1 LTLFAPPKGPKAAG
15 NLKFSIHVFLGPKM
29 LQITFEERL
38 SSGYQKDVKNVQIL
52 THTIY
57 YV

>member
-1 LTLFAPPKGPKAAG
+1 LTLFAPPKGGRKPE
-15 NLKFSIHVFLGPKM
+15 VFLGPKM
-29 LQITFEERL
+29 LQITFEERW

-52 THTIY
+52 TNTIY